1 MLHRLIR
8 GGAVVSLALALS
20 ACTSSSSPTGTPGG
34 GGGGGSGG
42 VQGSSAPTPPQSSA
56 GTGGGGGGGGSGGPG
71 VVPDPCTLLTQAEV
85 AGVIGFAVGPGDS
98 SQDPHACSFEYHD
111 PADALGLV
119 SGTVTD
125 NIRATEATKGCQ
137 AGSGAGLTVTAVS
150 GVGDIACYVDG
161 GVLGTYIGFVSHGQ
175 GYEVSVLALGTN
187 LHPKF
192 PAATAEP
199 MEKALALVVIAKL

>member
-1 MLHRLIR
+1 MLRRLFSG
-8 GGAVVSLALALS
+8 GGALALAAVLV
-20 ACTSSSSPTGTPGG
+20 ACTSSPGTPTGTPGG
-34 GGGGGSGG
+34 GGGGGGG
-42 VQGSSAPTPPQSSA
+42 GQSSSAPTAPQSS
-56 GTGGGGGGGGSGGPG
+56 TGSGGGSGGSAGPG
-71 VVPDPCTLLTQAEV
+71 VAPDPCTLLTQAEV

-125 NIRATEATKGCQ
+125 NIRATEVTKNCQ
-137 AGSGAGLTVTAVS
+137 AGSGVGLTVTPVS

-161 GVLGTYIGFVSHGQ
+161 GVLGTNINFVSHGL
-175 GYEVSVLALGTN
+175 GFEVSVLALGTN

-199 MEKALALVVIAKL
+199 MEKALALDVIAKL